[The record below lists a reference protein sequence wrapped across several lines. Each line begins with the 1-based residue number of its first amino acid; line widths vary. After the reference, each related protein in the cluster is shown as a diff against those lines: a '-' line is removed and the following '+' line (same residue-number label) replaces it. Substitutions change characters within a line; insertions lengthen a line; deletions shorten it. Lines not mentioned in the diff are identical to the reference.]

1 MTNPLTKY
9 FRQPSIFIKLPSGGD
24 HYPPGALNMPANG
37 ELPVLPMTAVDEITY
52 RTPDGLF
59 NGSSTVEVIKS
70 CVPNIQDP
78 WNMPAMDLDTVL
90 IGIRIASYG
99 HDMDIST
106 TCPNCST
113 EAEHR
118 LDLRG
123 VLDRMEKG
131 DYNQPLQR
139 GDLTIYFR
147 PMTYRQIN
155 ANNAIQ
161 FEEQKM
167 LSILPDSGIDTE
179 KKTQLISESFKKI
192 TEMTISA
199 LAQGIKTIRTPDAQV
214 TEIEHILEFL
224 HNCDRGVF
232 DNIRDTILALKSANE
247 IKPLHLKCANCGHEY
262 DQNITLD
269 MSNFFG

>member
-1 MTNPLTKY
+1 MSNPLTKY
-9 FRQPSIFIKLPSGGD
+9 FRQPSIFIKLPSGGQ
-24 HYPPGALNMPANG
+24 HYPPGSIDMPANG

-59 NGSSTVEVIKS
+59 NGSSTVEVIRS
-70 CVPNIQDP
+70 CVPNIRDP
-78 WNMPAMDLDTVL
+78 WVMPAMDLDTVL

-99 HDMDIST
+99 HDMDVAT
-106 TCPNCST
+106 TCPNCAT
-113 EAEHR
+113 GAEHR

-123 VLDRMEKG
+123 VLDRMETSNY
-131 DYNQPLQR
+131 DQPLQR
-139 GDLTIYFR
+139 GDLTILFR
-147 PMTYRQIN
+147 PMNYQQIN

-167 LSILPDSGIDTE
+167 LNILPDSGIDTE

-199 LAQGIKTIRTPDAQV
+199 LAQGIKMIRTPDAQV
-214 TEIEHILEFL
+214 TETEHILEFL
-224 HNCDRGVF
+224 HNCDRAVF
-232 DNIRDTILALKSANE
+232 DSIRDKILALKAANE
-247 IKPLHLKCANCGHEY
+247 IKPLHLKCDNCSHEY

-269 MSNFFG
+269 MSNFFA